1 MKNTRISP
9 RMAIAVASALTTAL
23 ALSACG
29 GQREGGTAGTG
40 ADSASCEPG
49 TGRVNIA
56 TGNTTGVYYVVGGG
70 LAKLINSETKLQAT
84 SAETGASVQNIQ
96 QLAAGDYDIAFSLAD
111 TAADAVNGEGSFDG
125 PQKVSTI
132 GRIYPNYTQVVVR
145 ANSGIDSVAD
155 FKGKRIS
162 TGSPQSGTE
171 VIANRMI
178 EAAGLKDGDVKAQ
191 RLDLTKTIDGM
202 KDGSIDGLVWSGGL
216 PTPALTDLF
225 TSKGDAVKFIDPTPL
240 LPELKKIS
248 PVYEETTIPAKT
260 YGLKED
266 APSIAVPNVLMVRND
281 MADNLAC
288 ALTKLTFGKSDELAK
303 VHPAAAD
310 IKTDQADKT
319 DPIPVHPGSERALDS
334 LRK

>member
-1 MKNTRISP
+1 
-9 RMAIAVASALTTAL
+9 MATTLATAL

-29 GQREGGTAGTG
+29 GQRESSGAGAG
-40 ADSASCEPG
+40 AASDSCEAG

-70 LAKLINSETKLQAT
+70 LAKLINTETKLQAT

-96 QLAAGDYDIAFSLAD
+96 QLVSGDYDIAFSLAD
-111 TAADAVNGEGSFDG
+111 TAVDAVKGDGDFDG
-125 PQKVSTI
+125 AQDVSTL
-132 GRIYPNYTQVVVR
+132 GRIYPNTTQVVVR
-145 ANSGIDSVAD
+145 ADSGIDSVED

-171 VIANRMI
+171 VIAKRMI
-178 EAAGLKDGDVKAQ
+178 QTAGLKDGDVKAQ

-216 PTPALTDLF
+216 PTPALTDMF
-225 TSKGDAVKFIDPTPL
+225 TSMGDGAKFIDPTPL
-240 LPELKKIS
+240 MPELKKLS
-248 PVYEETTIPAKT
+248 PVYEEVTISADT

-266 APSIAVPNVLMVRND
+266 APSFAVPNVLMVRND
-281 MADNLAC
+281 MPDNLAC
-288 ALTKLTFGKSDELAK
+288 ALTALTFGKKDELAK

-310 IKTDQADKT
+310 IDAELATKT
-319 DPIPVHPGSERALDS
+319 DPIPVHPGAKRALDS
-334 LRK
+334 LGE